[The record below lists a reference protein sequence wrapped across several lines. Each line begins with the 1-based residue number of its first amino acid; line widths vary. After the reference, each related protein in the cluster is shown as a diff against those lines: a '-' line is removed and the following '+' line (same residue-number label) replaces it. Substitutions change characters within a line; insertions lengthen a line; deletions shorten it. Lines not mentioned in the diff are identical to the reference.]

1 MSSLQEVLADLNQS
15 DGASLDFERDLYN
28 ALITGTRASN
38 ALPGANDDYAYYSSL
53 PEFKDRVDSFRNR
66 LVNLI
71 YQFAARVD
79 SSDELFKL
87 HELIAADPADVDAF
101 EPIAD
106 VVDLLLENVDSY
118 LEEAQGNKN
127 QNKNLAVS
135 KSQLVRGLK
144 AGLNGIITH
153 ADIPKPQQNFED
165 EINNSSQ
172 PFQPKLKSKPNR
184 IVPIP
189 DGGYVPVL
197 AEDRGSYYSQDEP
210 KSLGLSLIEAHVR
223 NMGVDVDK
231 HSQPRYPNPY
241 EVEIKTALGQPPP
254 WIFQKATPEKPAP
267 MSSTVC
273 KWVDTKNG
281 LSKLCSDLEGES
293 ILAVD
298 LENHSYR
305 SYQGFVCLMQV
316 STYKMDYI
324 IDTLALRSHMYL
336 LNGVFTN
343 PKIVKVFHG
352 SDSDILWLQ
361 RDFGLYVVSLFDTG
375 QAARVLGYPS
385 AGLAYALYRHCNI
398 NANKAFQLADWR
410 LRPLPEDM
418 LQYARQDTHFLL
430 YIFGNMKNELLSQ
443 THEGDPFAYMQKV
456 LRKSTGIALST
467 YEKEIITPTSFKSMI
482 KTRKLSL
489 SKVQTQVLQKVFDWR
504 DTTAREQDESPQYVL
519 PQRMLIRIAME
530 LPRSTAE
537 LERCC
542 DPCPPLVK
550 SKMLEVLQAVEAG
563 IKPSDLPEPG
573 NIWEQKAREAAAA
586 ANSKPP
592 LNNIAPSSTIAV
604 NSRSTSFVPIGLQR
618 EGVSKTKAG
627 VSFAEAAAAGTA
639 RGNIQSNDRTA
650 ALRSAEMSARATP
663 SPVLTTEQ
671 LYDTA
676 GWQDVSD
683 PSWRKA
689 VANQPYVQTGRQQP
703 GVFGQLSDGYG
714 ASTDRSLAD
723 RADETRRSI
732 GQEVLQAGSKQRKT
746 PFAAMATAMANS
758 YNKEGEPSSAATM
771 STSRTEEST
780 ETPMDTS
787 VAEDDVI
794 DIDTPANADA
804 LESDD
809 IPRSMAEIYRISNRN
824 RKRNKEKKKMKDET
838 QQPAGDQGS
847 TQKAPNATNTADP
860 RKRHKNTASQGAAGS
875 REPDDAIGFM
885 RNIGWVDRQS
895 TPVANLVVEGAPLN
909 QPKHLAGALGPD
921 VNGEANAHNKGS
933 NKPNGGGQKSRGRH
947 VKGPSSPRRRHNG
960 RGGAGGQY
968 YHHNKQSGN
977 PTAQGRHQQGGTPGG
992 FSYSQAAANAAGVKW
1007 SDHSANGPR
1016 DKSQGRPGR
1025 GRGGRGGTGNN
1036 VYYGSRSMSYKS

>member
-15 DGASLDFERDLYN
+15 DGGSLDFEKDLYA

-38 ALPGANDDYAYYSSL
+38 ALPGANDDYAYFASL

-118 LEEAQGNKN
+118 LEEAQGSKHQN
-127 QNKNLAVS
+127 QHLAVS

-144 AGLNGIITH
+144 AGLNGIVTH
-153 ADIPKPQQNFED
+153 ADIPKPQLKFVD
-165 EINNSSQ
+165 KADNSFR
-172 PFQPKLKSKPNR
+172 PFVPKLSSKPNR
-184 IVPIP
+184 LVPIP
-189 DGGYVPVL
+189 DGGYVPIIV
-197 AEDRGSYYSQDEP
+197 EDRASYYDQEEP
-210 KSLGLSLIEAHVR
+210 QSHGLSLIEAHVKSL
-223 NMGVDVDK
+223 GVDVDK
-231 HSQPRYPNPY
+231 HSRPRYPNPY
-241 EVEIKTALGQPPP
+241 EVEIKAALGQPPA
-254 WIFQKATPEKPAP
+254 WIFQKSSPGKPQP
-267 MSSTVC
+267 LETVLC
-273 KWVDTKNG
+273 QWVETESALRKV
-281 LSKLCSDLEGES
+281 CSDLEGES
-293 ILAVD
+293 ILAID

-305 SYQGFVCLMQV
+305 SFQGFVCLMQI

-324 IDTLALRSHMYL
+324 IDTLALRSHMSL

-343 PKIVKVFHG
+343 PKIVKVLHG

-375 QAARVLGYPS
+375 QAARSLGYPS

-410 LRPLPEDM
+410 LRPLSEDM
-418 LQYARQDTHFLL
+418 LRYAQQDTHFLL
-430 YIFGNMKNELLSQ
+430 YIFENMKNELLSQ
-443 THEGDPFAYMQKV
+443 THQGDPFAYMQKV
-456 LRKSTGIALST
+456 LRRSAAIALST
-467 YEKEIITPTSFKSMI
+467 YEKEIFTPNSYKALI
-482 KTRKLSL
+482 KTRNLSL
-489 SKVQTQVLQKVFDWR
+489 SQEQAQVLAKVYEWR
-504 DTTAREQDESPQYVL
+504 DKTARVQDESPQYVL
-519 PQRMLIRIAME
+519 PQRMLIRIAMQ

-542 DPCPPLVK
+542 SPCPALVK
-550 SKMLEVLQAVEAG
+550 LNMLEVLKAVEAG
-563 IKPSDLPEPG
+563 LKGSSAQETP
-573 NIWEQKAREAAAA
+573 NVWEQKARDSAAMA
-586 ANSKPP
+586 KPTYAQA
-592 LNNIAPSSTIAV
+592 APSSTIAV
-604 NSRSTSFVPIGLQR
+604 NSRSTSFVPIGLQA
-618 EGVSKTKAG
+618 EGTSKTKLG
-627 VSFAEAAAAGTA
+627 VSFAEAAAAGTSRA
-639 RGNIQSNDRTA
+639 PTQSSDRTA
-650 ALRSAEMSARATP
+650 VLRSSELSSRATP

-676 GWQDVSD
+676 GWQDLSD

-689 VANQPYVQTGRQQP
+689 VASQPYVQSEGRQPP
-703 GVFGQLSDGYG
+703 GFNQLSGSFGSG
-714 ASTDRSLAD
+714 ADRSLAQ
-723 RADETRRSI
+723 RADETRQSI
-732 GQEVLQAGSKQRKT
+732 GQEVLQGFGSKQRKT

-758 YNKEGEPSSAATM
+758 YNKEGEASPAVVLT
-771 STSRTEEST
+771 STRTEESAGGQQ
-780 ETPMDTS
+780 DTA

-794 DIDTPANADA
+794 DIETPANADA

-838 QQPAGDQGS
+838 QQAANDQT
-847 TQKAPNATNTADP
+847 TQKPSNAATGADT
-860 RKRHKNTASQGAAGS
+860 RKRHKNTAQGSAGN

-885 RNIGWVDRQS
+885 RNIGWVDKQA

-921 VNGEANAHNKGS
+921 MNGEASSHSKGGGKS
-933 NKPNGGGQKSRGRH
+933 TGGGQKSRGRH

-968 YHHNKQSGN
+968 YHNHNKQSNASGSG
-977 PTAQGRHQQGGTPGG
+977 TIQQQGVSASG
-992 FSYSQAAANAAGVKW
+992 FSYSQAAASAAGVRW
-1007 SDHSANGPR
+1007 NDHGGRGPR
-1016 DKSQGRPGR
+1016 DKTQGRPGR

-1036 VYYGSRSMSYKS
+1036 AYYGSRSMSYKN